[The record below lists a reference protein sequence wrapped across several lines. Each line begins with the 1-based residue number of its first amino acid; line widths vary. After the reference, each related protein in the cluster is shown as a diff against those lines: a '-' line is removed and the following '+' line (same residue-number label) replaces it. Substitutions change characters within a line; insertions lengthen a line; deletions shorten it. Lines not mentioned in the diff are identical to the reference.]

1 MALERWNDEELA
13 KAIDQGNALLVDLR
27 ADWCPQCGPQEG
39 VLERVAPEFEGQV
52 TFGSVDVGLYPAVLD
67 KYGVKGLPAL
77 LLFNN
82 GEFKEPLCGF
92 KRAPVIRLALKSL
105 INS

>member
-13 KAIDQGNALLVDLR
+13 SAIERGSPLLVDLR

-39 VLERVAPEFEGQV
+39 VIERVAPEFEGQV
-52 TFGSVDVGLYPAVLD
+52 TFGSVDVGIHAAVLD
-67 KYGVKGLPAL
+67 TYEVKGLPTL

-82 GEFKEPLCGF
+82 GAHQATINGF
-92 KRAPVIRLALKSL
+92 KRAPVIRLALKNL
-105 INS
+105 INI

>member
-13 KAIDQGNALLVDLR
+13 SAIDRSSALLVDLR

-39 VLERVAPEFEGQV
+39 VLERVAPEFAGQV

-67 KYGVKGLPAL
+67 TYGIKGLPAL
-77 LLFNN
+77 LLFND
-82 GEFKEPLCGF
+82 GEYKETICGF
-92 KRAPVIRLALKSL
+92 KRAPVIRLALKNLMKS
-105 INS
+105 

>member
-1 MALERWNDEELA
+1 MALDRWDDEDLANAIEL
-13 KAIDQGNALLVDLR
+13 GSPLLVDLR

-39 VLERVAPEFEGQV
+39 VLERVAPEFAGQV

-67 KYGVKGLPAL
+67 TYEVKGLPTL

-82 GEFKEPLCGF
+82 GEHKVTIHGF
-92 KRAPVIRLALKSL
+92 KRAPVIRLALRNL
-105 INS
+105 MNS

>member
-13 KAIDQGNALLVDLR
+13 KAIERGSALLVDLR

-39 VLERVAPEFEGQV
+39 VLERIAPEFVGQV
-52 TFGSVDVGLYPAVLD
+52 TFGSVDVGLYTAVLD
-67 KYGVKGLPAL
+67 TYGVKGLPTL

-82 GEFKEPLCGF
+82 GKHKVTINGF
-92 KRAPVIRLALKSL
+92 KRAPVIKLALKNL
-105 INS
+105 MNS